1 MPVHRP
7 AVRNFLAGPALTPA
21 DLSLVLLVR
30 EDGAQANHPMPTVT
44 LREIPKVLR
53 EAASLGIRSVKLFA
67 GSRMRDDQATQAA
80 SPHSLMAR
88 SIRAA
93 KDEAPAIAVMTEAC
107 VCSYISSGECY
118 LADRNV
124 VDVKATGEVLAA
136 QAVTQAEAGA
146 DIVGPAAMIP
156 GTTRAV
162 RSALDESGHSD
173 VSIMPHLIFD
183 STLYEG
189 YRVTMRATP
198 ASGTRAFQIA
208 PRRADQA
215 VRTGLGM
222 VAEGADMVLLEPAL
236 FTVDTLIRLREACP
250 APLMPFSVSG
260 EYNRLAPAGAD
271 GTRDV
276 RPLMEAVTMLKRAG
290 AERII
295 TYGAVEIARAL

>member
-30 EDGAQANHPMPTVT
+30 EDDAPANHPMPTIT
-44 LREIPKVLR
+44 LREIPKVVR

-67 GSRMRDDQATQAA
+67 GSRLRDDQASQAA

-88 SIRAA
+88 SIRSA
-93 KDEAPAIAVMTEAC
+93 KDEVPDVAIMTETC

-118 LADRNV
+118 ISNRGV
-124 VDVKATGEVLAA
+124 VDVEATKSVLAA
-136 QAVTQAEAGA
+136 QAITQAEAGA

-156 GTTRAV
+156 GSTRAV
-162 RSALDESGHSD
+162 RAALDEAGHPD

-183 STLYEG
+183 SSLYEG
-189 YRVTMRATP
+189 YRLTMRAVP
-198 ASGTRAFQIA
+198 ASGARAFQIA

-215 VRTGLGM
+215 VRTGLAM
-222 VAEGADMVLLEPAL
+222 VAEGADMILLEPAL

-260 EYNRLAPAGAD
+260 EYNRLAPVAED
-271 GTRDV
+271 SSRDV
-276 RPLMEAVTMLKRAG
+276 RPLMEALTMLKRSG
-290 AERII
+290 AERVI
-295 TYGAVEIARAL
+295 TYGAMEIAREL